1 MGRECRA
8 AIRIQAAGR
17 GHLFRSRT
25 RKERA
30 VALATEEADEDVSS
44 GNNLYGNAA
53 AEEIAVPDYPSPSSP
68 NSPTSDVSSS
78 TSASTRSSN
87 RRDSGTSSR
96 GGNTSASSS
105 STRPISSRRQ
115 RRRRASAGRGEWR
128 QRGKGLLGS
137 EAQPPPPS
145 PMTAVSPPATPT
157 GSGTKQRSRKG
168 SGSAQKQ
175 LSSRGYAGRYGNGGR
190 ADSNMTVRKLRRKP
204 TIALEASSVALAS
217 AKARLAWCKVLS
229 YSRCFGQTSTA
240 RRGAPE
246 SWKRR
251 LWGTLLL
258 AVLDLLGSCSAF
270 AGAISREKRRAQRNV
285 HLACVTEACLCQ
297 LSQGVVCVS
306 TLRIN
311 CRLWWPPLPPPHT
324 CDLTSTASQHYARCR
339 PTPLL
344 PPAPVK
350 PRQCLMRRRKPRR

>member
-1 MGRECRA
+1 M
-8 AIRIQAAGR
+8 
-17 GHLFRSRT
+17 
-25 RKERA
+25 
-30 VALATEEADEDVSS
+30 
-44 GNNLYGNAA
+44 
-53 AEEIAVPDYPSPSSP
+53 PDYPSPSSP

-157 GSGTKQRSRKG
+157 EAMLGGMEMVDVTYRVRDLQGQGPTGSGTKQRSRKG

-175 LSSRGYAGRYGNGGR
+175 LSSRGYAGRCGNGGR

-217 AKARLAWCKVLS
+217 AKARLAWCNVLS

-258 AVLDLLGSCSAF
+258 AVLDLGSCSAF

-311 CRLWWPPLPPPHT
+311 CRLWWPPLPPPRT
-324 CDLTSTASQHYARCR
+324 CDLTSTASQHCARCR
-339 PTPLL
+339 PMPLL